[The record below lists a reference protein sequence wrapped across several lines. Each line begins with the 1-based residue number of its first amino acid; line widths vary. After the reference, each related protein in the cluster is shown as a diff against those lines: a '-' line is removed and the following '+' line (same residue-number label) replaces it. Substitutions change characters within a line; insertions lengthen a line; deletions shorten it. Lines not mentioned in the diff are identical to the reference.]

1 MRHLSFGRVA
11 VVVVLVALTVRW
23 TYWLVTP
30 WEHPDATIGRYAL
43 VSASALICALT
54 ALATTFVSE
63 RTERKLRRIT
73 RLTARL

>member
-11 VVVVLVALTVRW
+11 VVVVLVALTLRW

-43 VSASALICALT
+43 VSASALVTALT
-54 ALATTFVSE
+54 ALATTFVSDCAE
-63 RTERKLRRIT
+63 SNLRRIT